1 MAPLNVKNIALVVCL
16 ISSLPTAVLA
26 QPEKASANPTN
37 EILGTAISAGP
48 NGIVEGLT
56 NKATS
61 FAAGSINQSA
71 KSWLDQYFPYAEF
84 GVGLGSPTKPTFGAL
99 VVAPLS
105 NREDVVNTIFNQT
118 SIYHNDGRTTL
129 NLGLG
134 YRRLASDNKI
144 LLGVNGFYD
153 QEFPYNHQRTSIGIE
168 ARTAVAEINAN
179 RYVSLSSW
187 KDVGAG
193 YEERALGGH
202 DIELGLALPYTPW
215 AKIYGRKFQWNA
227 YDGASNIEGSD
238 YTLRAAIPLL
248 PGLVIEAGRR
258 DFVSGKDVE
267 FARITFQITGPDRNR
282 QTKPLFTEQAYHLT
296 SMEDRRYEKVRRE
309 NLIIKQRR
317 SQFKV
322 SFVGI

>member
-1 MAPLNVKNIALVVCL
+1 MKPLRVFVASSVVIAFVQSPVIAQVVTPSPNL
-16 ISSLPTAVLA
+16 GADVASQVISSSQGGNVLDGA
-26 QPEKASANPTN
+26 ARKVT
-37 EILGTAISAGP
+37 
-48 NGIVEGLT
+48 GL
-56 NKATS
+56 
-61 FAAGSINQSA
+61 AAGELNQAA

-134 YRRLASDNKI
+134 YRRLASEKKI
-144 LLGVNGFYD
+144 LLGVNAFYD
-153 QEFPYNHQRTSIGIE
+153 QEFPHNHQRSSIGFE
-168 ARTAVAEINAN
+168 ARSNVAEVNAN
-179 RYVSLSSW
+179 RYISMSNW
-187 KDVGAG
+187 KGVGAG

-282 QTKPLFTEQAYHLT
+282 ESKPLFTEQAYHLT